1 MDLALPESVEDL
13 EALACE
19 LRCVLDAVAS
29 GELDGG
35 ATLERLVVGLLDDVE
50 GETLSRDRAPSRR

>member
-1 MDLALPESVEDL
+1 M
-13 EALACE
+13 
-19 LRCVLDAVAS
+19 LDAVAS